1 MSQQQ
6 TVIQVFD
13 RFSGDA
19 WDALYDEHAP
29 AVDTWKF
36 IQRKL
41 RVEELLATEK
51 PGRLLDVG
59 CGTGVMA
66 PTFLERGWEFV
77 GVDIAP
83 KMIEHARRRFAGQSR
98 AQFHAGTLE
107 ALKWPAASFDAVMAM
122 GLVEYLN
129 DEELRK
135 VMHEMARLLKPDG
148 ALVVS
153 AIQPNS
159 LDAVMRRLLA
169 LPTRLLKP
177 FYLKWRGKQFNLD
190 TLAHRAFA
198 VRELE
203 RWMAEA
209 GCVREDHAFYNVLPV
224 PFPFDKLAPRLA
236 AAASRRAEP
245 KQHDHYH
252 WAATAY
258 MLKARKRNE
267 TERV

>member
-1 MSQQQ
+1 MSQQP
-6 TVIQVFD
+6 TVIKVFD
-13 RFSGDA
+13 RFSGEA

-66 PTFLERGWEFV
+66 PVFLERGWEFV
-77 GVDIAP
+77 GVDLAP
-83 KMIEHARRRFAGQSR
+83 KMIDYARQRFAGQPK

-107 ALKWPAASFDAVMAM
+107 SLKLPVASFDAVMAM

-129 DEELRK
+129 DEELRS
-135 VMHEMARLLKPDG
+135 VMQEMARVLKPG
-148 ALVVS
+148 GVLVVS
-153 AIQPNS
+153 AIQPHS
-159 LDAVMRRLLA
+159 LDSVLRRLLA

-177 FYLKWRGKQFNLD
+177 LYLKLRGKQFDLD
-190 TLAHRAFA
+190 TLVHRAFG

-224 PFPFDKLAPRLA
+224 PFPFDKLAPKLA

-245 KQHDHYH
+245 GQHDHFH

-258 MLKARKRNE
+258 MLKARKRG
-267 TERV
+267 